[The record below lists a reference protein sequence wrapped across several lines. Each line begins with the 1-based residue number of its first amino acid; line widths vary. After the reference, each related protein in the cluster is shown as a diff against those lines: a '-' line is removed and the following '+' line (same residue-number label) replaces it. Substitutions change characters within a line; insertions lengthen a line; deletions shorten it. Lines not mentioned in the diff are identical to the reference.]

1 MNNLEKELAEKMAAI
16 SHGLPSETVYEAC
29 RWVLMNVI
37 VQSAPSA
44 DKACSAIR
52 IMAKDMQQDIRENWA
67 ALRRC
72 VLKHNGPMRSQSG
85 RRTE

>member
-1 MNNLEKELAEKMAAI
+1 MNKLEKELAEKMAVI

-52 IMAKDMQQDIRENWA
+52 IMAKDMQQDIRENWT
-67 ALRRC
+67 ALRC
-72 VLKHNGPMRSQSG
+72 VLKHKP
-85 RRTE
+85 